1 MVFYRKWRPQTL
13 AEVVGQEHVTRTL
26 TNALHSQRVAHAY
39 LFCGPRGTG
48 KTSTGRILAK
58 AVNCLAGGQ
67 GEPCNECTQCRAI
80 TEGRALDLIEIDAAS
95 SRGIDDVR
103 DLREKVGFAPNVAR
117 YKVYIID
124 EVHMLTEPASNA
136 LLKTLEEPPP
146 HVIFVLATTE
156 AHKLLSTLLSRC
168 QRFDFRRLSLA
179 AVASKLAYICEKEGI
194 EIEPEALRLISKS
207 VGGSLRDAENL
218 LEQLLSHYGPHL
230 ELHQAQAMLGLS
242 GDRRVRELLS
252 HIINRDLRAG
262 LTTINGVAEDGLDL
276 RQFSRELVE
285 YLRGLLLVK
294 AGSGGAVDLTP
305 EDLAEMKGLAAKAP
319 MSQLLKAVKLFGGI
333 DLRLENYSPLPLEMA
348 LVECVLSGE
357 GSTQMVESV
366 EPAVETSAAKT
377 VEDIEPAVETSAAEA
392 VESVEPAVETSA
404 AKMVEDVEPPVETS
418 AAKTVE
424 DVEPTVETSAA
435 ETVESVEPAVETSE
449 EARAL
454 NQPSGIEYLQ
464 QHWGE
469 FVASLRGTGS
479 SGNLDALLRSACEP
493 VALQGDT
500 LVLGFYYPFHRDRID
515 DPKYRHLVEKK
526 LGEVFGTPYQV
537 KCVLRPRQREST
549 APGHLVK
556 AAMEMGA
563 QIIDGEEK

>member
-67 GEPCNECTQCRAI
+67 GEPCNECTMCRGI

-156 AHKLLSTLLSRC
+156 AHKLLPTLLSRC

-179 AVASKLAYICEKEGI
+179 AVASKLAYICEKESI
-194 EIEPEALRLISKS
+194 EIEPEALKLISKS
-207 VGGSLRDAENL
+207 VSGSLRDAENL
-218 LEQLLSHYGPHL
+218 LEQLLSYYGPHL
-230 ELHQAQAMLGLS
+230 ELHQVQAMLGVS
-242 GDRRVRELLS
+242 GDWRIRELVA

-285 YLRGLLLVK
+285 YFRGLLLVK

-305 EDLAEMKGLAAKAP
+305 EDLAEMKSLAAKAP

-348 LVECVLSGE
+348 LVECALSGE
-357 GSTQMVESV
+357 GAAEMFDSVEPAVETPAAETAESV
-366 EPAVETSAAKT
+366 EPAVETPAAET
-377 VEDIEPAVETSAAEA
+377 IESVEPAAETPAAETI
-392 VESVEPAVETSA
+392 ESVEPAVETPEEA
-404 AKMVEDVEPPVETS
+404 RA
-418 AAKTVE
+418 
-424 DVEPTVETSAA
+424 
-435 ETVESVEPAVETSE
+435 ESVEPAVETPE

-454 NQPSGIEYLQ
+454 EQPSGIEYLQ

-493 VALQGDT
+493 VALEGDT

-537 KCVLRPRQREST
+537 KCVLRPRQKGAT

-563 QIIDGEEK
+563 QIIDVEEK